1 MFIEIP
7 DQYALGY
14 WSGISKLIIVTMK
27 KLKTN
32 TGVAIA
38 LPILTLVGCGTS
50 QKQEK
55 PNVILIL
62 TDDMGYSGITA
73 FGGQNL
79 HTPALDKLAENGV
92 ICTNFYSNAPVS
104 SPTRA
109 AIMTGSYQQRVG
121 LNHIYSETDPMDG
134 LDPAIHP
141 TFVTQLQNNGYRTG
155 VMGKWHLG
163 QDIMF
168 NPLNN
173 GFDTFHGYTMG
184 NIDFISHYNTQ
195 RRIDWW
201 YDKEVKDEPGYVTD
215 LINKYAVDF
224 IKDADGEPF
233 FLYVAHNAI
242 HVPMQGRNDPPIR
255 TDSTHAYRN
264 DAEMTVEE
272 YQRVYREMIAIMD
285 EGVQMMVDELE
296 KEGILDNTL
305 IIFTSDNGAEKIAGE
320 KYDGANGYFNGYKGT
335 LYEGGIHVPA
345 IFYYPKTMKH
355 RNNDQ
360 LMTTMDLMPTI
371 LEFCGIENQ
380 KPNID
385 GISLLPTLTN
395 ECYDLP
401 ERNLFWSNR
410 GWMAMRS
417 NEWKLV
423 RQTDKTELFN
433 MLIDPKEQHDLSSIY
448 PEKTEEMKAVTET
461 WWNEVTAGTRLEG
474 TSSLQSVRMQMP
486 QGTTPP
492 RQ

>member
-1 MFIEIP
+1 
-7 DQYALGY
+7 
-14 WSGISKLIIVTMK
+14 MK
-27 KLKTN
+27 KLN
-32 TGVAIA
+32 LNAGVALA
-38 LPILTLVGCGTS
+38 LPMATLIGCGST
-50 QKQEK
+50 QKQDK

-62 TDDMGYSGITA
+62 ADDMGYSGITA

-141 TFVTQLQNNGYRTG
+141 TFANQLQANGYRTG

-201 YDKEVKDEPGYVTD
+201 YNKEERDEPGYVTD

-224 IKDADGEPF
+224 IKDAAGEPF
-233 FLYVAHNAI
+233 FLYVAHDAI
-242 HVPMQGRNDPPIR
+242 HVPIQGRNDPPVR
-255 TDSTHAYRN
+255 TDSTYAYRN
-264 DAEMTVEE
+264 DTEMTVEE
-272 YQRVYREMIAIMD
+272 YQRVYREMITIMD

-305 IIFTSDNGAEKIAGE
+305 IIFVSDNGAEQIAGQ
-320 KYDGANGYFNGYKGT
+320 KYDGANGYFNGYKAV

-345 IFYYPKTMKH
+345 IFYYPKTMQH
-355 RNNDQ
+355 RENNQ
-360 LMTTMDLMPTI
+360 LMVTMDLMPTI

-380 KPNID
+380 KPEID
-385 GISLLPTLTN
+385 GISLLQTLTN
-395 ECYDLP
+395 ECCDIP
-401 ERNLFWSNR
+401 ERNLFWSNM

-423 RQTDKTELFN
+423 QQRNKTELFN
-433 MLIDPKEQHDLSSIY
+433 MLIDPKEQHDLSSVY
-448 PEKTEEMKAVTET
+448 PEKTEEMKEATEA

-474 TSSLQSVRMQMP
+474 TTSLQPMRMQMP
-486 QGTTPP
+486 QGGGTPP
-492 RQ
+492 QGTGMPPQQGNGTRQPQGN

>member
-1 MFIEIP
+1 
-7 DQYALGY
+7 
-14 WSGISKLIIVTMK
+14 MK
-27 KLKTN
+27 KFNRN
-32 TGVAIA
+32 TGIAVA
-38 LPILTLVGCGTS
+38 LPIITLIGCGS
-50 QKQEK
+50 VPEQEK

-62 TDDMGYSGITA
+62 ADDMGYSGITA

-79 HTPALDKLAENGV
+79 NTPALDKLAENGV
-92 ICTNFYSNAPVS
+92 VCTNFYSNAPVS

-121 LNHIYSETDPMDG
+121 LNHIYSESDPMDG
-134 LDPAIHP
+134 LDPAIFP
-141 TFVTQLQNNGYRTG
+141 TFATQLQANGYRTG

-201 YDKEVKDEPGYVTD
+201 YNKEERDEPGYVTD

-224 IKDADGEPF
+224 IKDAEGEPF
-233 FLYVAHNAI
+233 FLYVAHDAI
-242 HVPMQGRNDPPIR
+242 HVPIQGRNDPPIR
-255 TDSTHAYRN
+255 TDSTYAYRN
-264 DAEMTVEE
+264 DTDMTIEE
-272 YQRVYREMIAIMD
+272 YHRVYREMITIMD

-305 IIFTSDNGAEKIAGE
+305 IIFLSDNGAERIAGE
-320 KYDGANGYFNGYKGT
+320 KYDGANGYFNGYKAV

-355 RNNDQ
+355 RENNQ
-360 LMTTMDLMPTI
+360 LMISMDIMPTI
-371 LEFCGIENQ
+371 LEFCGVENN
-380 KPNID
+380 KPDID
-385 GISLLPTLTN
+385 GISLLPTLTD
-395 ECYDLP
+395 ECCDLP
-401 ERNLFWSNR
+401 SRNLFWSNM
-410 GWMAMRS
+410 GWMAMRN

-423 RQTDKTELFN
+423 QQRDKVELFN
-433 MLIDPKEQHDLSSIY
+433 MLIDPKEQHDLSSVY
-448 PEKTEEMKAVTET
+448 PEKTEEMKTATES

-474 TSSLQSVRMQMP
+474 TSSLQPIRMRMP
-486 QGTTPP
+486 QGNGNLPP
-492 RQ
+492 QGTEMPPQQENDTHQPPQ